1 MHITIFAE
9 LSNRAFSLW
18 MFYCKLN
25 SFALNHIPGEIDRP
39 NTDLVFIFKE
49 IETMNHKRSLRM
61 LLPIIV
67 LLFSASC
74 NLPGGADPTATQP
87 METLATTADT
97 NLQSGEATKV
107 SDATNPAEATQP
119 PTEATEDALPTPTV
133 AHQIQP
139 SNPASVKSFMVDRSS
154 AALASER
161 RANADNFDIN
171 LLERPFTTQVMDY
184 QEHLDITRAELSLGP
199 PWLYITI
206 FLEGSPPAGS
216 EAAYG
221 VEIDLDIDGHG
232 DWLILADAPPDSEWT
247 TDGVRACRDAN
258 GDVGGPTAMIPDGP
272 HDDRDG
278 YEDCVFDSGYGIGP
292 DEAWIRRD
300 PGHADRIQI
309 AFLYSLIGND
319 GKFTWGAWSDE
330 NIKDP
335 TWFDYNDHFTSIEAG
350 SPASESSQYP
360 VKAMASM
367 DNTCRWA
374 YGFVPTGSEPG
385 VCYIPPTPTPL
396 PTPTSSPTPTDT
408 SLPTPTPAPQGSISG
423 YVYEEPIKQGIS
435 GVTVMLGQGSCPSSG
450 YRSTTTSNGNY
461 SFNQLPAGTYCV
473 TVDSLTLPPYK
484 FKWKWVYPYVSVED
498 SPPFNP
504 FLEATIGPNEAKSS
518 VNFGFQKNIG

>member
-1 MHITIFAE
+1 
-9 LSNRAFSLW
+9 
-18 MFYCKLN
+18 
-25 SFALNHIPGEIDRP
+25 
-39 NTDLVFIFKE
+39 
-49 IETMNHKRSLRM
+49 
-61 LLPIIV
+61 
-67 LLFSASC
+67 
-74 NLPGGADPTATQP
+74 
-87 METLATTADT
+87 MEALATTADT
-97 NLQSGEATKV
+97 NLQSGEATKAP
-107 SDATNPAEATQP
+107 DAATSAEATQSP
-119 PTEATEDALPTPTV
+119 VEATEDALPTPTV

-184 QEHLDITRAELSLGP
+184 QEYLDITRAELSLGP
-199 PWLYITI
+199 PWLYVTI
-206 FLEGSPPAGS
+206 FLEGPPPAGS
-216 EAAYG
+216 EAAEG
-221 VEIDLDIDGHG
+221 VEVDLDIDGHG

-247 TDGVRACRDAN
+247 TDGVLACRDAN

-309 AFLYSLIGND
+309 AFLFSLIGND

-330 NIKDP
+330 SIKDP
-335 TWFDYNDHFTSIEAG
+335 AWFDYNDHFTSIEAG

-396 PTPTSSPTPTDT
+396 PTPTPSPTTPPTDT
-408 SLPTPTPAPQGSISG
+408 SPPTPTPPSVPQGSISG
-423 YVYEEPIKQGIS
+423 YVYDTTTMQGMS
-435 GVTVMLGQGSCPSSG
+435 DVKVMLGQGFCPSIG
-450 YRSTTTSNGNY
+450 YDSIFTLNGNY
-461 SFNQLPAGTYCV
+461 GFNQLPAGTYCV
-473 TVDSLTLPPYK
+473 TVDSSTLPPK
-484 FKWKWVYPYVSVED
+484 PNKWRWVYPYVSTVP
-498 SPPFNP
+498 SPPFDA
-504 FLEATIGPNEAKSS
+504 FQQITIGPNEVKDN
-518 VNFGFQKNIG
+518 VNFGFEPNLG

>member
-1 MHITIFAE
+1 M
-9 LSNRAFSLW
+9 
-18 MFYCKLN
+18 
-25 SFALNHIPGEIDRP
+25 G
-39 NTDLVFIFKE
+39 V
-49 IETMNHKRSLRM
+49 
-61 LLPIIV
+61 
-67 LLFSASC
+67 
-74 NLPGGADPTATQP
+74 
-87 METLATTADT
+87 LATTADT
-97 NLQSGEATKV
+97 NLQSGEATKAP
-107 SDATNPAEATQP
+107 DAATSAEATQP
-119 PTEATEDALPTPTV
+119 PVEATEDALPTPTV

-184 QEHLDITRAELSLGP
+184 QEYLDITRAELSLGP

-247 TDGVRACRDAN
+247 TDGVLACRDAN

-330 NIKDP
+330 GIKDP
-335 TWFDYNDHFTSIEAG
+335 AWFDYNDHFTSIEAG

-360 VKAMASM
+360 VKAMASL

-374 YGFVPTGSEPG
+374 YGFIPTGSEPG
-385 VCYIPPTPTPL
+385 VCFIPPTPTPL
-396 PTPTSSPTPTDT
+396 
-408 SLPTPTPAPQGSISG
+408 PQGSISG
-423 YVYEEPIKQGIS
+423 YVYAGYSSSPSSERLQN
-435 GVTVMLGQGSCPSSG
+435 VTVTLGQGSCSSSG
-450 YRSTTTSNGNY
+450 YKSMTTNSDGYY
-461 SFNQLPAGTYCV
+461 SFTQLPPGTYCV
-473 TVDSLTLPPYK
+473 TVIKSTLPSASYG
-484 FKWKWVYPYVSVED
+484 WGTIYPSGFP
-498 SPPFNP
+498 SPPGANP
-504 FLEATIGPNEAKSS
+504 YHQMDLTPNGTIND
-518 VNFGFQKNIG
+518 VNFGFQRIIG